1 MRHVHIEMIGGLAGD
16 MFIAAALD
24 AGFTSPGAL
33 ASVLSRVGLGDVEVI
48 AAQVVRQGIAATHV
62 RFAGK
67 AVEAE
72 QPERQWSQIDAMLAA
87 SELDPPVRERAR
99 SMFAALA
106 AVEAQIHAMPVEQ
119 VHFHEVG
126 AVDSIL
132 DFVGAAYIIEQL
144 GCGWSTTPAPQGQGM
159 IRTAHGLVPALA
171 PATARLLER
180 FPLAPRDVRG
190 ELVTPTGAAILREVK
205 PSWTPPAGVLISTG
219 FGAGMK
225 DFAGLANVVRLTLYE
240 VEDAAHR
247 NLPGGLI
254 RESISRV
261 VCEVDDQSAEQ
272 LAQLDDVL
280 FAAGALDVVRTPV
293 HMKKGRVGTQI
304 AALCI
309 ESNVEAVARVLLMGS
324 TTFGVRV
331 EQAQRLK
338 LEREMTTVETPWG
351 PVSAKLGYLDG
362 RAIKGAPEYEEC
374 VVMARDNGLPLR
386 VVMEAAQA
394 AIYVKLNRQET
405 T

>member
-24 AGFTSPGAL
+24 AGLTSPGAL
-33 ASVLSRVGLGDVEVI
+33 ASVLSHVGLGEISVI

-72 QPERQWSQIDAMLAA
+72 QPERRWSQIDAMLAA

-144 GCGWSTTPAPQGQGM
+144 GCSWSTTPAPQGQGM

-180 FPLAPRDVRG
+180 FPLAPRDVR
-190 ELVTPTGAAILREVK
+190 V
-205 PSWTPPAGVLISTG
+205 
-219 FGAGMK
+219 
-225 DFAGLANVVRLTLYE
+225 TLYE
-240 VEDAAHR
+240 VEDAASR

-261 VCEVDDQSAEQ
+261 VCEVDDQTAEQ

-280 FAAGALDVVRTPV
+280 FAAGALDVVRTPA

-304 AALCI
+304 AALCV
-309 ESNVEAVARVLLMGS
+309 ESNVEAVARVLLVGS

-351 PVSAKLGYLDG
+351 LVSAKLGYLDG

-374 VVMARDNGLPLR
+374 VVLARDNGLPLR

>member
-24 AGFTSPGAL
+24 AGLTSPGAL
-33 ASVLSRVGLGDVEVI
+33 ASVLSHVGLGEISVI

-72 QPERQWSQIDAMLAA
+72 QPERRWSQIDAMLAA

-144 GCGWSTTPAPQGQGM
+144 GCSWSTTPAPQGQGM

-205 PSWTPPAGVLISTG
+205 PSWTAPAGVLIATG

-240 VEDAAHR
+240 VEDAASR
-247 NLPGGLI
+247 NLPSGLI

-261 VCEVDDQSAEQ
+261 VCEVDDQTAEQ

-280 FAAGALDVVRTPV
+280 FAAGALDVVRTPA

-304 AALCI
+304 AALCV
-309 ESNVEAVARVLLMGS
+309 ESNVEAVARVLLVGS

-374 VVMARDNGLPLR
+374 VVLARDNGLPLR